1 MRFQK
6 EIDLGT
12 NNDYEVHSW
21 VLSYWSPLST
31 YSTRSHRVS
40 QSEEHETIEHLLLTC
55 KNKRIVFDRGIRLT
69 HFACIAARKSSTG
82 GIHNVNLCQVY
93 QTSHFSKNRGVYS
106 GFTTKYSVQRQD
118 SIRPAISKDQTSHWQ
133 SSHSQGVHFHQM
145 GLGFI
150 PNE

>member
-6 EIDLGT
+6 EIELGT

-93 QTSHFSKNRGVYS
+93 QTSHFSTNRGISSVC
-106 GFTTKYSVQRQD
+106 TTKYSVQRQD
-118 SIRPAISKDQTSHWQ
+118 SIPSGYFQRPNKPLARFSLSGG
-133 SSHSQGVHFHQM
+133 SFPPN
-145 GLGFI
+145 GLGLYTK
-150 PNE
+150 